1 MWMWISGPSNM
12 KPMLHLI
19 CAAALLVGC
28 GGNPFLTGVDDG
40 LPADISGTG
49 DSAKSP
55 IKRSEKKDAA
65 SGNGY
70 ATGIKIEDPDP
81 DTEGDETFF
90 VDGLAFDGDNV
101 YARGGAVADLGPF
114 QVYEGDVAVLDP
126 DTGVEIPQD
135 LYRAVYGKSTS
146 GRTSFAIVRTGSYA
160 NYGFGGFVYERNGRV
175 TLPTTG
181 QATYSGDYA
190 GLRDFTGRGGLEYVS
205 GTMTMAV
212 DFRDFNEGQGVT
224 GTVSGRT
231 IFDMDGADI
240 TDQVIAALN
249 DELDLEPDPVTGDT
263 VDTELE
269 ALPVLNFAVGPGVL
283 KASGELDGTVGSRYI
298 KSGGATPFE
307 TGTFYAVMADTAT
320 ATSQEVVG
328 IIRVTAT
335 DLRYD
340 GVTVRETGGFI
351 LYHQ

>member
-1 MWMWISGPSNM
+1 MLMCLSGSSRM
-12 KPMLHLI
+12 KPMLHMI
-19 CAAALLVGC
+19 CAAALLAGC
-28 GGNPFLTGVDDG
+28 GGNPFLTGVVDG

-55 IKRSEKKDAA
+55 IKRTEKKDAA
-65 SGNGY
+65 TGNGY
-70 ATGIKIEDPDP
+70 ATDIRIEDPDTN
-81 DTEGDETFF
+81 TEGDETFY

-114 QVYEGDVAVLDP
+114 QVYEGDLAVIDP

-146 GRTSFAIVRTGSYA
+146 GRSSFAIVRTGSYA
-160 NYGFGGFVYERNGRV
+160 GYGFGGFVYQRNGRV

-212 DFRDFNEGQGVT
+212 DFRDFNEGQGVI
-224 GTVSGRT
+224 GTVSNRA

-240 TDQVIAALN
+240 TGQVIAALN
-249 DELDLEPDPVTGDT
+249 DELDLTPDPDTGET

-269 ALPVLNFAVGPGVL
+269 VLPVLNFAVGPGVL
-283 KASGELDGTVGSRYI
+283 KTSGELDGTIGSSYL
-298 KSGGATPFE
+298 KSGGATPYE
-307 TGTFYAVMADTAT
+307 SGTFYAVMADTAT

-335 DLRYD
+335 DLRYE
-340 GVTVRETGGFI
+340 GVTVRETGGFV